1 MKKNKTPI
9 LLFTLV
15 LLAALLGGC
24 GGAGS
29 AAGGAAGGA
38 GRTAG
43 GSAGAEP
50 AQANAV
56 QPKSQTYFI
65 FDTVVTVRIY
75 DERAAEQNFK
85 DLDALLKEIDSR
97 ISRTDSSSEIYKVN
111 ANSGIAPVKVSTE
124 TFNLMAKALDY
135 AKRTDGRFDP
145 AIGNL
150 VSLWNIGHEGAH
162 VPPEEEIAEAKRL
175 TDYRKIELNE
185 AAQEIYLQEKGM
197 SIDLGSIGKGYAADR
212 IYDYLANQG
221 FHSAIIDLGGN
232 VYAMGAKPNG
242 DEWNIGIQDPGKE
255 RGNSIGTIRVN
266 DKTIVTSGI
275 YERFFIENGK
285 LYQHILD
292 PTTGYPVDNGIS
304 SVTIVTDKSAD
315 ADALSTTLFVLG
327 IEKGLEFIENTPNTE
342 ALFIT
347 KDKKLYATSGFKQ
360 LLHKTNDSYT
370 FAN

>member
-9 LLFTLV
+9 VLTLI
-15 LLAALLGGC
+15 LIAALLGGC
-24 GGAGS
+24 SGSGS
-29 AAGGAAGGA
+29 AAGGA
-38 GRTAG
+38 TD
-43 GSAGAEP
+43 EKTP
-50 AQANAV
+50 QASAV
-56 QPKSQTYFI
+56 QPKSETYFI

-75 DERAAEQNFK
+75 DDRATEQNFK
-85 DLDALLKEIDSR
+85 DLDNLLKGIDSC
-97 ISRTDSSSEIYKVN
+97 ISRTDSGSEISKVN
-111 ANSGIAPVKVSTE
+111 ASSGIAPVKVSTE
-124 TFNLMAKALDY
+124 TFNLVAKALEY
-135 AKRTDGRFDP
+135 AKRTDGQFDP

-162 VPPEEEIAEAKRL
+162 VPPEEEITAARRL
-175 TDYRKIELNE
+175 TDYRKIEMNE

-197 SIDLGSIGKGYAADR
+197 AIDLGSIGKGYAADR
-212 IYDYLANQG
+212 IYDYLAEQG

-232 VYAMGAKPNG
+232 VYAMGTKPNG
-242 DEWNIGIQDPGKE
+242 DEWNIGIQDPDKE
-255 RGNSIGTIRVN
+255 RGNQIGTIRVN

-304 SVTIVTDKSAD
+304 SVTIVTDKSTD

-327 IEKGLEFIENTPNTE
+327 IDKGLEFVENTPNTE

-370 FAN
+370 FAD

>member
-9 LLFTLV
+9 LLLTLI
-15 LLAALLGGC
+15 LITALLGGC
-24 GGAGS
+24 SGSGS
-29 AAGGAAGGA
+29 AANGATDAKA
-38 GRTAG
+38 PQP
-43 GSAGAEP
+43 S
-50 AQANAV
+50 AV
-56 QPKSQTYFI
+56 QPKSETYFI

-75 DERAAEQNFK
+75 DDRATEHNFK
-85 DLDALLKEIDSR
+85 DLDALLKEIDSC
-97 ISRTDSSSEIYKVN
+97 ISRTDSGSEISKVN
-111 ANSGIAPVKVSTE
+111 ASSGIAPVKVSTE
-124 TFNLMAKALDY
+124 TFNLVAKALDY
-135 AKRTDGRFDP
+135 AKRTDGQFDP

-162 VPPEEEIAEAKRL
+162 VPPEEEIAAAKRL
-175 TDYRKIELNE
+175 TDYRKIEMHE

-212 IYDYLANQG
+212 IYDYLAEQG

-242 DEWNIGIQDPGKE
+242 NEWNIGIQDPDKE
-255 RGNSIGTIRVN
+255 RGNPIGTIQVN

-304 SVTIVTDKSAD
+304 SVTIVTDRSTD

-327 IEKGLEFIENTPNTE
+327 IDKGLKFVENTPNTE

-347 KDKKLYATSGFKQ
+347 KDKKLYATSGLKQ